1 MGTRMY
7 AEKARQV
14 RQQAVER
21 AKGAR
26 RRVLVIAP
34 LIAAVV
40 YAYANRRQLFGI
52 DLPIRIVAVVTLVIL
67 GWALA
72 RNLGR
77 AFGPTL
83 FSRLDP
89 GTAGTVGFLIRLVA
103 LAAFVLLALRLAGLE
118 PRTLAVGGAITA
130 VIIGLG
136 AQQTLGNL
144 IAGTVL
150 LSARPFRVGD
160 HIRLQAGPLAGRTEG
175 TVSSLGLLYTTLAEG
190 EDRIMVPNNV
200 VLSAAVVPLR
210 EPSGVDVRARLNAEV
225 KPSAVEAL
233 LEEVVDIPTRGE
245 PHIALEELHGDE
257 VVMRVSARPVE
268 HKDGSHLADQV
279 IDALSRLARE
289 EPEVP
294 SFEGLGRGAP
304 SRGRRPGAL
313 SAPSHG

>member
-34 LIAAVV
+34 LIAGVV

-89 GTAGTVGFLIRLVA
+89 GTAGTVGFLIRLIA

-225 KPSAVEAL
+225 KPSMVESV
-233 LEEVVDIPTRGE
+233 LEEVVDVPTRGE
-245 PHIALEELHGDE
+245 PHIALEELDGDE

-279 IDALSRLARE
+279 IDALSRLARD
-289 EPEVP
+289 EPEARRL
-294 SFEGLGRGAP
+294 ELAGRA
-304 SRGRRPGAL
+304 R
-313 SAPSHG
+313 